1 MAAAFSAPLV
11 RLLLSGKPHCSQP
24 TGTFRSC
31 VVGGGRRF
39 YERRQVGNMI
49 KLGGHGSNLSDNRLH
64 PDLHPDA
71 VVRGAASDVLSFR
84 PGKISFMDGVTVTA
98 LICGL
103 VVGLPLG
110 SIAGWALARARKQS
124 DTAHAQMLIAQAH
137 GDAATARAEAAQA
150 RAEAARARTDVAEA
164 RGEAATAHAKAA
176 EVSADVARA
185 IAQRDAAL
193 DRAREIAVDRESMIN
208 QFRVLSAET
217 LDRQGQTAD
226 AQAEVRLRATEQLM
240 TPVRESLDKFNARL
254 NEVEKERAAMSAE
267 LRTQVGY
274 VQQTGE
280 TLRRETAA
288 LVTALRKPQI
298 RGSWGETQLKR
309 VAELAGM
316 IERCDFDLQFT
327 TKADDR
333 VLRPDM
339 RVNLSGGKHL
349 FVDAK
354 VPLNAFL
361 EAAEI
366 DDPEVKAEALTR
378 YARNVRTHID
388 QLSSKQYWKAAETP
402 EFVVLFL
409 PNEMFFATAL
419 DQIPDLYDYAA
430 ARDVVLATPTTLIG
444 MLRAVAYGWREAALA
459 ESAAE
464 VFRLGRELHE
474 KLGLLGN
481 RFDKLGR
488 ALRSSV
494 NAYNETI
501 ATVEGTVLVRARKF
515 RDLKVSE
522 KELPGPTQIDDTVRQ
537 IQATELVDDAV
548 QVEPM
553 VGRGRRHREATMPE
567 AAELHRSDPDL
578 TQLIEES
585 SPPEPDQAAQ
595 SC

>member
-1 MAAAFSAPLV
+1 M
-11 RLLLSGKPHCSQP
+11 
-24 TGTFRSC
+24 
-31 VVGGGRRF
+31 
-39 YERRQVGNMI
+39 
-49 KLGGHGSNLSDNRLH
+49 D
-64 PDLHPDA
+64 
-71 VVRGAASDVLSFR
+71 RGAASEVLSSS
-84 PGKISFMDGVTVTA
+84 PGKISPMDGVTVIA

-103 VVGLPLG
+103 VMGILFG
-110 SIAGWALARARKQS
+110 SIAGWVIARARQQS
-124 DTAHAQMLIAQAH
+124 DTAHAQMLIAQSQ

-150 RAEAARARTDVAEA
+150 RAEAAGARGDLAEA
-164 RGEAATAHAKAA
+164 RTEAADAQAKVA
-176 EVSADVARA
+176 EVSAEVAGA
-185 IAQRDAAL
+185 VAQRDAAL
-193 DRAREIAVDRESMIN
+193 QRAREIAGDRESMIN
-208 QFRVLSAET
+208 QFRVLSVET
-217 LDRQGQTAD
+217 LDKQGQSAD
-226 AQAEVRLRATEQLM
+226 AQAEMRLKATEQLM
-240 TPVRESLDKFNARL
+240 IPVRESLDRFNSRL
-254 NEVEKERAAMSAE
+254 TEVEKERAAMSAE
-267 LRTQVGY
+267 LRTQVSH

-316 IERCDFDLQFT
+316 IERCDFDLQYT
-327 TKADDR
+327 AKADDR
-333 VLRPDM
+333 VMRPDM
-339 RVNLSGGKHL
+339 RVNLSGGKHI

-361 EAAEI
+361 EAAEA
-366 DDPEVKAEALTR
+366 DDSAVRADALTR

-388 QLSSKQYWKAAETP
+388 QLSTKQYWKAGETP

-444 MLRAVAYGWREAALA
+444 MLRAVAYGWRQAALA

-474 KLGLLGN
+474 KLGLMGN

-522 KELPGPTQIDDTVRQ
+522 KELPGPTQINEAVRQ
-537 IQATELVDDAV
+537 IQAAELVDDAV
-548 QVEPM
+548 QVEPI
-553 VGRGRRHREATMPE
+553 VGRGRRRRSAAVPE
-567 AAELHRSDPDL
+567 AADLYRSDPDVP
-578 TQLIEES
+578 QLIEETS
-585 SPPEPDQAAQ
+585 TADPDQAVQ
-595 SC
+595 SS

>member
-1 MAAAFSAPLV
+1 MREQPQIQSRSSDQDLLANGVAP
-11 RLLLSGKPHCSQP
+11 
-24 TGTFRSC
+24 
-31 VVGGGRRF
+31 
-39 YERRQVGNMI
+39 
-49 KLGGHGSNLSDNRLH
+49 
-64 PDLHPDA
+64 
-71 VVRGAASDVLSFR
+71 GAAYEVLSSC
-84 PGKISFMDGVTVTA
+84 PGKIVSMDGVTVIA
-98 LICGL
+98 LIGGL
-103 VVGLPLG
+103 LAGLLLG
-110 SIAGWALARARKQS
+110 SIAGWMIARARQYADS
-124 DTAHAQMLIAQAH
+124 AHTQMLIAQSH
-137 GDAATARAEAAQA
+137 GEAATARAEAAHARTEAAQA
-150 RAEAARARTDVAEA
+150 RSDIAEARSEAAAAQAEAAQ
-164 RGEAATAHAKAA
+164 
-176 EVSADVARA
+176 VSAEVARA

-193 DRAREIAVDRESMIN
+193 DRVREISADRESMIN
-208 QFRVLSAET
+208 HFRVLSAQT
-217 LDRQGQTAD
+217 LDRQGQAAD
-226 AQAEVRLRATEQLM
+226 AQAEIRLKATEQLM
-240 TPVRESLDKFNARL
+240 SPVRESLERFNSRL
-254 NEVEKERAAMSAE
+254 TEVEKERAAMSAE
-267 LRTQVGY
+267 LRSQVSY

-288 LVTALRKPQI
+288 LVNALRKPQI

-316 IERCDFDLQFT
+316 IERCDFDLQYT
-327 TKADDR
+327 TKDDDR

-339 RVNLSGGKHL
+339 RVNLSEGKHV

-354 VPLNAFL
+354 VPLNSFL
-361 EAAEI
+361 EAAET
-366 DDPEVKAEALTR
+366 DDPQLKAEALGR

-444 MLRAVAYGWREAALA
+444 MLRAVAYGWRQAALA

-522 KELPGPTQIDDTVRQ
+522 KELPGPTQIDEPVRQ
-537 IQATELVDDAV
+537 IQASELVDDAV
-548 QVEPM
+548 RVEPM
-553 VGRGRRHREATMPE
+553 VGRRSRRRPAIMPE
-567 AAELHRSDPDL
+567 AAELYRPDPEL
-578 TQLIEES
+578 PELIEETS
-585 SPPEPDQAAQ
+585 AAPDEAAQ
-595 SC
+595 SS

>member
-1 MAAAFSAPLV
+1 M
-11 RLLLSGKPHCSQP
+11 
-24 TGTFRSC
+24 
-31 VVGGGRRF
+31 
-39 YERRQVGNMI
+39 
-49 KLGGHGSNLSDNRLH
+49 
-64 PDLHPDA
+64 
-71 VVRGAASDVLSFR
+71 VRGAASDVLSSR
-84 PGKISFMDGVTVTA
+84 PGKISSMDGVTVIA

-103 VVGLPLG
+103 VVGLLLG
-110 SIAGWALARARKQS
+110 GLAGWAIVRARQQS
-124 DTAHAQMLIAQAH
+124 DAAHTQMLIAQSH
-137 GDAATARAEAAQA
+137 EDAATARAEAAQA
-150 RAEAARARTDVAEA
+150 RAEVAQARGDAAEA
-164 RGEAATAHAKAA
+164 RSEAAVAQTKVA
-176 EVSADVARA
+176 EVSAEVAKA
-185 IAQRDAAL
+185 VAQRDAAL
-193 DRAREIAVDRESMIN
+193 DRVREIAADRQSMIN
-208 QFRVLSAET
+208 QFKVLSAET
-217 LDRQGQTAD
+217 LDRQGQTAS
-226 AQAEVRLRATEQLM
+226 AQAEERLKATEQLM
-240 TPVRESLDKFNARL
+240 TPVKESLDKFNSRL
-254 NEVEKERAAMSAE
+254 TEVEKERATMSAE
-267 LRTQVGY
+267 LRTQVGH

-354 VPLNAFL
+354 VPLSAFL
-361 EAAEI
+361 EAAEA
-366 DDPEVKAEALTR
+366 DDPEVKAEALAR

-419 DQIPDLYDYAA
+419 DQIPDLYDYGA

-444 MLRAVAYGWREAALA
+444 MLRAVAYGWRQEALA

-464 VFRLGRELHE
+464 VFRLGRELYE

-488 ALRSSV
+488 ALRTSV

-515 RDLKVSE
+515 RDLNVSQ
-522 KELPGPTQIDDTVRQ
+522 KELTAPTQIDDAVRQ

-553 VGRGRRHREATMPE
+553 VGRGSRRRPAAIPE
-567 AAELHRSDPDL
+567 AAELYRPDPDL
-578 TQLIEES
+578 SELIEES
-585 SPPEPDQAAQ
+585 SPPETDQTAQ
-595 SC
+595 SS

>member
-1 MAAAFSAPLV
+1 
-11 RLLLSGKPHCSQP
+11 
-24 TGTFRSC
+24 
-31 VVGGGRRF
+31 
-39 YERRQVGNMI
+39 
-49 KLGGHGSNLSDNRLH
+49 
-64 PDLHPDA
+64 
-71 VVRGAASDVLSFR
+71 
-84 PGKISFMDGVTVTA
+84 MDGVTVIA

-110 SIAGWALARARKQS
+110 SLAGWAIARARQQS
-124 DTAHAQMLIAQAH
+124 DTAHTQMLIAQSQ
-137 GDAATARAEAAQA
+137 GDASTARAEAAQA
-150 RAEAARARTDVAEA
+150 RAEVAQARSDVAEA
-164 RGEAATAHAKAA
+164 RSEAAAAQAKAA
-176 EVSADVARA
+176 EVSAEVAKA
-185 IAQRDAAL
+185 VAQRDAAL
-193 DRAREIAVDRESMIN
+193 DRAREIAADRASMIN
-208 QFRVLSAET
+208 QFKVLSADT
-217 LDRQGQTAD
+217 LNRQGQTAN
-226 AQAEVRLRATEQLM
+226 AQAEERLKATEQLM
-240 TPVRESLDKFNARL
+240 TPVRESLDRFNSRL
-254 NEVEKERAAMSAE
+254 TEVEKERAIMSAE
-267 LRTQVGY
+267 LRTQVSY

-316 IERCDFDLQFT
+316 IERCDFDLQYT

-333 VLRPDM
+333 VMRPDM

-354 VPLNAFL
+354 VPLSAFL
-361 EAAEI
+361 EAAET
-366 DDPEVKAEALTR
+366 DDPEAKAEALLR
-378 YARNVRTHID
+378 YARQVRTHID

-419 DQIPDLYDYAA
+419 DQIPNLYDYAA

-444 MLRAVAYGWREAALA
+444 MLRAVAYGWRQEALA

-464 VFRLGRELHE
+464 VFRLGRELYE

-488 ALRSSV
+488 ALRTSV

-515 RDLKVSE
+515 RDLNVSQ
-522 KELPGPTQIDDTVRQ
+522 KELRGPTQIDDAVRQ

-553 VGRGRRHREATMPE
+553 VGRGSRRRTAAMPE
-567 AAELHRSDPDL
+567 AAELYRADPDL
-578 TQLIEES
+578 SELIEET
-585 SPPEPDQAAQ
+585 SPAEPDETAQ
-595 SC
+595 SS

>member
-1 MAAAFSAPLV
+1 MREQPQIQS
-11 RLLLSGKPHCSQP
+11 RSSDQDLLANGVAL
-24 TGTFRSC
+24 
-31 VVGGGRRF
+31 
-39 YERRQVGNMI
+39 
-49 KLGGHGSNLSDNRLH
+49 
-64 PDLHPDA
+64 
-71 VVRGAASDVLSFR
+71 GAAYEVLSSC
-84 PGKISFMDGVTVTA
+84 PGKIVPMDGVTVIV
-98 LICGL
+98 LIGGL
-103 VVGLPLG
+103 LAGLLLG
-110 SIAGWALARARKQS
+110 SIAGWMIARARQYADS
-124 DTAHAQMLIAQAH
+124 AHTQMLIAQSH
-137 GDAATARAEAAQA
+137 GEAATARAEAAHARTEAAQA
-150 RAEAARARTDVAEA
+150 RSDIAEARSEAAAAQAEAAQ
-164 RGEAATAHAKAA
+164 
-176 EVSADVARA
+176 VSAEVARA

-193 DRAREIAVDRESMIN
+193 DRVREISADRESMIN
-208 QFRVLSAET
+208 HFRVLSAQT
-217 LDRQGQTAD
+217 LDRQGQAAD
-226 AQAEVRLRATEQLM
+226 AQAEIRLKATEQLM
-240 TPVRESLDKFNARL
+240 SPVRESLERFNSRL
-254 NEVEKERAAMSAE
+254 TEVEKERAAMSAE
-267 LRTQVGY
+267 LRSQVSY

-288 LVTALRKPQI
+288 LVNALRKPQI

-316 IERCDFDLQFT
+316 IERCDFDLQYT
-327 TKADDR
+327 TKDDDR

-339 RVNLSGGKHL
+339 RVNLSEGKHL

-354 VPLNAFL
+354 VPLNSFL
-361 EAAEI
+361 EAAET
-366 DDPEVKAEALTR
+366 DDPQLKAEALGR

-444 MLRAVAYGWREAALA
+444 MLRAVAYGWRQAALA

-522 KELPGPTQIDDTVRQ
+522 KELPGPTQIDEPVRQ
-537 IQATELVDDAV
+537 IQASELVDDAV
-548 QVEPM
+548 RVEPM
-553 VGRGRRHREATMPE
+553 VGRRSRRRPAIMPE
-567 AAELHRSDPDL
+567 AAELYRPDPEL
-578 TQLIEES
+578 PELIEETS
-585 SPPEPDQAAQ
+585 AAPDETAQ
-595 SC
+595 SS

>member
-1 MAAAFSAPLV
+1 
-11 RLLLSGKPHCSQP
+11 
-24 TGTFRSC
+24 
-31 VVGGGRRF
+31 
-39 YERRQVGNMI
+39 MI
-49 KLGGHGSNLSDNRLH
+49 KLGGHGSNLSDNRL
-64 PDLHPDA
+64 PADLHADA
-71 VVRGAASDVLSFR
+71 VVRGAASDVLSSR

-110 SIAGWALARARKQS
+110 SIVGWVIARARQQS
-124 DTAHAQMLIAQAH
+124 DTAHAQMLIAQSQS
-137 GDAATARAEAAQA
+137 DAATARAEAAQA
-150 RAEAARARTDVAEA
+150 RAEVARARSDAAEA
-164 RGEAATAHAKAA
+164 RTEAAAAQARAA

-193 DRAREIAVDRESMIN
+193 DRAREIAADRESMIN

-217 LDRQGQTAD
+217 LDRHGQTAD
-226 AQAEVRLRATEQLM
+226 AQAEARLNATEQLM

-254 NEVEKERAAMSAE
+254 TEVEKERVAISAE
-267 LRTQVGY
+267 LRTQVRH

-316 IERCDFDLQFT
+316 IERCDFDLQYT

-361 EAAEI
+361 EAAES
-366 DDPEVKAEALTR
+366 DDPKAKAEALTR

-444 MLRAVAYGWREAALA
+444 MLRAVAYGWKEAALA

-474 KLGLLGN
+474 KLGLMGN

-522 KELPGPTQIDDTVRQ
+522 KELPGPTQISEPVRQ
-537 IQATELVDDAV
+537 IQAAELVDDAV

-553 VGRGRRHREATMPE
+553 VGRTSRHRSSMPE
-567 AAELHRSDPDL
+567 AAELYRPDPDL
-578 TQLIEES
+578 TELIEES
-585 SPPEPDQAAQ
+585 SPGQPNQAAQ
-595 SC
+595 SS

>member
-1 MAAAFSAPLV
+1 
-11 RLLLSGKPHCSQP
+11 
-24 TGTFRSC
+24 
-31 VVGGGRRF
+31 
-39 YERRQVGNMI
+39 MI
-49 KLGGHGSNLSDNRLH
+49 KLGGHSSNLSDDRV
-64 PDLHPDA
+64 PADLHADA
-71 VVRGAASDVLSFR
+71 VVHGAASDVLSSR

-103 VVGLPLG
+103 VVGIPLG
-110 SIAGWALARARKQS
+110 SIAGWVIARARQRS
-124 DTAHAQMLIAQAH
+124 DTAHDQMLIAQSQS
-137 GDAATARAEAAQA
+137 DAAMARAEAAQA
-150 RAEAARARTDVAEA
+150 RAEVARARSDAAEA
-164 RGEAATAHAKAA
+164 RTEAAAAQAKAA

-193 DRAREIAVDRESMIN
+193 DRAREIAADRESMIN

-217 LDRQGQTAD
+217 LDRHGQTAD
-226 AQAEVRLRATEQLM
+226 AQAEVRLKATEQLM

-254 NEVEKERAAMSAE
+254 TEVEKERVAISAE
-267 LRTQVGY
+267 LRTQVRY

-316 IERCDFDLQFT
+316 IERCDFDLQYT

-361 EAAEI
+361 EAAES
-366 DDPEVKAEALTR
+366 DDPEAKAEALTR

-388 QLSSKQYWKAAETP
+388 QLSSKQYWKAAQTP

-522 KELPGPTQIDDTVRQ
+522 KELPGPTQISEPVRQ
-537 IQATELVDDAV
+537 IQAAELVEDAV

-553 VGRGRRHREATMPE
+553 VGRTSRHHSSMPE
-567 AAELHRSDPDL
+567 AAELYRPDPDL
-578 TQLIEES
+578 SELIEES
-585 SPPEPDQAAQ
+585 SPGQPNHAAQ
-595 SC
+595 SS